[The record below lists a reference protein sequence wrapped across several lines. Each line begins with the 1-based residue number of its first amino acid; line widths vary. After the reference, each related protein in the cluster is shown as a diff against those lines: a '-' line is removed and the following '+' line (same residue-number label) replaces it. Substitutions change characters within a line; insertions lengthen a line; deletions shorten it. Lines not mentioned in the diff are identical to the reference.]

1 MIKLTHINKTYGG
14 QSKAVAYHIFKDIDL
29 TIHDGDFVAI
39 IGPSGSGKS
48 TLLNILGLLDQDYT
62 GGYELDGEHVS
73 QLADEVVS
81 KYRNQKIGFVF
92 QSFKLLPGYTVKE
105 NIQIPLLYAGDSGAK
120 MDRVQE
126 LLELVGLADKLNELP
141 QNLSGGQQQRISIV
155 RALIND
161 PDIIIADEPTGALDS
176 ETTAMVLK
184 ILMQIN
190 EAGKTI
196 IMVTHSK
203 DAATVATRQIKIVDG
218 VLYEM

>member
-14 QSKAVAYHIFKDIDL
+14 QSKSVAYHIFKDIDL

-62 GGYELDGEHVS
+62 GGYELDGEHVN

-81 KYRNQKIGFVF
+81 KYRNQKVGFVF

>member
-14 QSKAVAYHIFKDIDL
+14 QSKSVAYHIFKDIDL

-62 GGYELDGEHVS
+62 GGYELDGEHVN

-81 KYRNQKIGFVF
+81 KYRNQKVGFVF

-203 DAATVATRQIKIVDG
+203 DAATVATRQIEIVDG

>member
-62 GGYELDGEHVS
+62 GGYELDGEHVN

-81 KYRNQKIGFVF
+81 KYRNQKVGFVF

>member
-62 GGYELDGEHVS
+62 GGYELDGEHVN

-81 KYRNQKIGFVF
+81 KYRNQKVGFVF

-120 MDRVQE
+120 MDRLQE
-126 LLELVGLADKLNELP
+126 LLKLVGLADKLNELP